1 MFINKLEKF
10 LIEAT
15 ILNTT
20 DGSAINVSNFI
31 KEINVRKDF
40 VENSFPLFV
49 VNFMTTE
56 SVRNIMRDN
65 DVNLSLKV
73 SKYTETDLETTEES
87 ANPTIDS
94 VVLETVIR
102 SYKKKF
108 ETTSSKTEDGEE
120 AADSQSDTVQLIPF
134 QIVGIPEELI
144 SKNATIINEV
154 FENARMD
161 DILVN
166 IMSATNG
173 SDRVYIDPSE
183 NEEREESLIIPPM
196 NVVPAVKYLQDVYG
210 VYKGGIN
217 VFLDL
222 DRAMVYKIFNAN
234 RTSGRTFEVIV
245 VPTEDVNN
253 TFKFMTPQIDEN
265 ENVRLFLRTTP
276 PFTSNRKISE
286 DASGQTTV
294 FSSYDYNFGTVRR
307 TYENETSSAKTRYF
321 WNFYQNK
328 LFEEALL
335 NDIKQGSEITLITM
349 SNVDPNRFS
358 IDNLYTISTG
368 NSNIDG
374 RYSIV
379 ELSYNMFTN
388 DYRHYNSIVS
398 MKLTRIR

>member
-1 MFINKLEKF
+1 MFVNKLEKF
-10 LIEAT
+10 LVEAT
-15 ILNTT
+15 ILNTA

-56 SVRNIMRDN
+56 RVRDIMRDN

-73 SKYTETDLETTEES
+73 SKYTETDLEVTEES
-87 ANPTIDS
+87 ANPTIEAVIVD
-94 VVLETVIR
+94 TVIR
-102 SYKKKF
+102 SYKKPY
-108 ETTSSKTEDGEE
+108 ETTSSKTEEGEE

-134 QIVGIPEELI
+134 QIIGIPEELI
-144 SKNATIINEV
+144 SKNATIVNEV

-161 DILVN
+161 DVLVS

-173 SDRVYIDPSE
+173 SSRVYIDPSE
-183 NEEREESLIIPPM
+183 NEEREESLIVPPM

-210 VYKGGIN
+210 VYRGGIN

-222 DRAMVYKIFNAN
+222 GRSLVYKVFNTN
-234 RTSGRTFEVIV
+234 RTPGNTFEAIV

-265 ENVRLFLRTTP
+265 ENVRVFLRTTP
-276 PFTSNRKISE
+276 PFMSNTKIRD
-286 DASGQTTV
+286 DASGQTAV
-294 FSSYDYNFGTVRR
+294 FSSYDYNFSTVRR
-307 TYENETSSAKTRYF
+307 TYLNDAPNPKTRYY

-335 NDIKQGSEITLITM
+335 NDIRQGSELALITM

-358 IDNLYTISTG
+358 IDNLYTISSG
-368 NSNIDG
+368 NANIDG
-374 RYSIV
+374 RYNIV
-379 ELSYNMFTN
+379 ELSYNIFTN
-388 DYRHYNSIVS
+388 DYRHYNSLVS